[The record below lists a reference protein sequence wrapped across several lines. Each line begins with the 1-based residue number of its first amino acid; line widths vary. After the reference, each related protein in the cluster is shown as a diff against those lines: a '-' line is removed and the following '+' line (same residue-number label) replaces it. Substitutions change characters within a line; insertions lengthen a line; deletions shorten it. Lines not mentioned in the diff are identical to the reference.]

1 MRTTITLTAEAEFL
15 VRQLMCEHGL
25 EFKAAVNEA
34 IVRGL
39 KPESRRVETAVLDL
53 GGPRVPVENAM
64 RLAGELED
72 EALLEKHKIGK

>member
-1 MRTTITLTAEAEFL
+1 
-15 VRQLMCEHGL
+15 
-25 EFKAAVNEA
+25 
-34 IVRGL
+34 
-39 KPESRRVETAVLDL
+39 VETAVLDL